1 MSIDALD
8 EESARMTTPD
18 HLADRSIAVQASPE
32 FQGLRRSFF
41 TFILPLT
48 ALFLLWY
55 LAYVLLAGFAPDLFA
70 TRIGDSNITV
80 GLLFGLGQFVTTFG
94 ITMLYRWWANKRY
107 DPHAAALRDEMER
120 GEIGDVDGETS
131 EAAR

>member
-1 MSIDALD
+1 
-8 EESARMTTPD
+8 MTTPD

-55 LAYVLLAGFAPDLFA
+55 LAYVLLAGFAPDFFA
-70 TRIGDSNITV
+70 IRVGDSTITV

-94 ITMLYRWWANKRY
+94 ITMLYRSWANRRY
-107 DPHAAALRDEMER
+107 DAHAAAIREEMER
-120 GEIGDVDGETS
+120 GELTGDATDE